1 LQAVFLQSL
10 FALVQCLGADVQDA
24 GGSYLWEPLSID
36 KLQEFFFLR
45 IQLVQQSVQFL
56 TGKQATFRCGGRAFL
71 QGEKIL
77 LVFPCRGGGMGGAL
91 IVSAG
96 LFAD

>member
-1 LQAVFLQSL
+1 MFLQSF
-10 FALVQCLGADVQDA
+10 FALVQCLGADMQDA

-45 IQLVQQSVQFL
+45 IQLVQQIVQFL

-71 QGEKIL
+71 QGEKIML
-77 LVFPCRGGGMGGAL
+77 IFSCRGGGMGGPL
-91 IVSAG
+91 VVSAG